1 MAVVVP
7 MLLRLCGMLV
17 CVCVYVWC
25 VCNHTHHLPCLFVH
39 YFPPSTQDGIWVGFF
54 FNDTVFVR
62 RIVPLSYLN
71 CTRQMA
77 SVGQSSIPGC
87 LVKFDRA
94 EEQCAEGREG
104 QSPSE
109 V

>member
-1 MAVVVP
+1 M
-7 MLLRLCGMLV
+7 V
-17 CVCVYVWC
+17 CVCLCIC
-25 VCNHTHHLPCLFVH
+25 VCVCAIILTTLLVS
-39 YFPPSTQDGIWVGFF
+39 FPPSTQDGIWVGFF